1 MRIRLVIDLT
11 YPTAST
17 SDEEELIKH
26 RLSAQVMAAA
36 RAKQYNVLALDEQEE
51 IEVGEV
57 MVGCARVEEPDTSTG
72 AAETVATA
80 AVGVPEEK
88 ATHGGLV
95 AGRRGPPMGQAGKIN
110 PETLEPNVYGGEDGD
125 YWYASGHL
133 NVADM
138 MEAVIK
144 WEKEVS
150 DDLLGADDIDIDSH
164 GTYYVVEDPDNSERY
179 KVVGEDYPEAQPM
192 TQIRRRAR

>member
-57 MVGCARVEEPDTSTG
+57 MVGCARVEETTPEASPDASTQ
-72 AAETVATA
+72 TA
-80 AVGVPEEK
+80 DPGI
-88 ATHGGLV
+88 
-95 AGRRGPPMGQAGKIN
+95 PMGQVGKIN
-110 PETLEPNVYGGEDGD
+110 PETLEPNVYGDEDGD

-144 WEKEVS
+144 WEKEGIVGR
-150 DDLLGADDIDIDSH
+150 LGADEIDIDSH
-164 GTYYVVEDPDNSERY
+164 GTYYVVEDPSNSERY
-179 KVVGEDYPEAQPM
+179 KVVGEEYPGAQPM